1 MADSGDEYDE
11 DDVVAPGRGGK
22 KMASRPKERGQA
34 RWEESVNRNWELQEA
49 PDGSIEGVL
58 GGLEE
63 ADKRK
68 RLLKDT
74 TPLQRGIIRHT
85 LLVLDLST
93 AMNEK
98 DLRPTRHLLTINYTI
113 MFVREFFEQNPISQL
128 GILGMREGLAIRV
141 SDMSGN
147 PNDHINALKQL
158 RGTEPKGN
166 PSLQNALDMAR
177 AALYHTPSH
186 GTREVVIILGAL
198 LTSDPGDIHSTIKA
212 CIKDRIR
219 VRIIGLAAQMH
230 ICAEICRK
238 TNNNSSDY
246 YNVAV
251 DEVDYRQQLMEI
263 TTPPVLRATDE
274 AAQKAS
280 QAALL
285 MMGFPS
291 RMKMEEKPTLCACHG
306 ELTRGGYL
314 CSRCK
319 AKSEHLPRYIFV
331 FDSPRTCSNL
341 FGKLFSAD
349 PQLDYVR
356 HPYLL
361 PGIRG
366 PEKIEANMSKETLE
380 ALGRK
385 YGGRFSEED
394 LKAWC
399 QLTYERA
406 NEEVAEKI
414 RQAQSNGKILFA
426 HEHSAV
432 CVQKDVAL
440 ACLRSDNPSSF
451 KPSMRPTPL
460 SDAVLKSCV
469 PAMLIRHPARIVPS
483 LYRAETATD
492 MLRIGDEAFTLWSTV
507 RFTRIL
513 YEYLESLGN
522 RPVVVDA
529 EDLVHDT
536 QALVGKLCHAL
547 EIDPKGVQLQWD
559 AARPD
564 EPLPEGVEPGFHD
577 VLRASTGII
586 HEKDY
591 IPDSKLDLDV
601 ETKKWTDEFGSE
613 IAQELRKK
621 VDADMET
628 YVWLRERKL

>member
-1 MADSGDEYDE
+1 
-11 DDVVAPGRGGK
+11 
-22 KMASRPKERGQA
+22 MASRPKERGQA

-291 RMKMEEKPTLCACHG
+291 RMKMEEKPTLCACH
-306 ELTRGGYL
+306 
-314 CSRCK
+314 
-319 AKSEHLPRYIFV
+319 
-331 FDSPRTCSNL
+331 
-341 FGKLFSAD
+341 AD

-385 YGGRFSEED
+385 YGGRFSEDD
-394 LKAWC
+394 LKAWG

-406 NEEVAEKI
+406 NDEVAEKI
-414 RQAQSNGKILFA
+414 RKAHSNGKILFA

-451 KPSMRPTPL
+451 KPSTRPTPL

-513 YEYLESLGN
+513 YEYLESIGN

-536 QALVGKLCHAL
+536 QTLVGKLCHAL

-591 IPDSKLDLDV
+591 VPDSKLDLDV
-601 ETKKWTDEFGSE
+601 ETKKWTDEFGSA
-613 IAQELRKK
+613 IAQELRRK

-628 YVWLRERKL
+628 YLWLRERKL

>member
-1 MADSGDEYDE
+1 M
-11 DDVVAPGRGGK
+11 
-22 KMASRPKERGQA
+22 
-34 RWEESVNRNWELQEA
+34 
-49 PDGSIEGVL
+49 
-58 GGLEE
+58 
-63 ADKRK
+63 
-68 RLLKDT
+68 
-74 TPLQRGIIRHT
+74 
-85 LLVLDLST
+85 
-93 AMNEK
+93 
-98 DLRPTRHLLTINYTI
+98 
-113 MFVREFFEQNPISQL
+113 
-128 GILGMREGLAIRV
+128 
-141 SDMSGN
+141 
-147 PNDHINALKQL
+147 
-158 RGTEPKGN
+158 
-166 PSLQNALDMAR
+166 
-177 AALYHTPSH
+177 
-186 GTREVVIILGAL
+186 
-198 LTSDPGDIHSTIKA
+198 
-212 CIKDRIR
+212 
-219 VRIIGLAAQMH
+219 
-230 ICAEICRK
+230 
-238 TNNNSSDY
+238 
-246 YNVAV
+246 
-251 DEVDYRQQLMEI
+251 
-263 TTPPVLRATDE
+263 
-274 AAQKAS
+274 
-280 QAALL
+280 
-285 MMGFPS
+285 
-291 RMKMEEKPTLCACHG
+291 
-306 ELTRGGYL
+306 
-314 CSRCK
+314 
-319 AKSEHLPRYIFV
+319 
-331 FDSPRTCSNL
+331 

-394 LKAWC
+394 LKAWG

-451 KPSMRPTPL
+451 KPSTRPTPL

-492 MLRIGDEAFTLWSTV
+492 MLHIGDEAFTLWSTV

-536 QALVGKLCHAL
+536 QALVQKLCHAL

-586 HEKDY
+586 HEKDHVSIRMEFSLQSWSADVY
-591 IPDSKLDLDV
+591 FLQIPDSRLDLEV
-601 ETKKWTDEFGSE
+601 EMKKWTDEFGSDV
-613 IAQELRKK
+613 AQELRRK

>member
-22 KMASRPKERGQA
+22 NLASRPKERGQA

-63 ADKRK
+63 ANKRK

-186 GTREVVIILGAL
+186 GTREVVIVLGAL

-238 TNNNSSDY
+238 TNNNSSEY

-291 RMKMEEKPTLCACHG
+291 RIAIEEKPTLCACHG

-319 AKSEHLPRYIFV
+319 AKVCGLPATCPGCDLTLILSTHLARSYHHLFPLQNWAEVSWDRARKRGSVQCFGCLSPFPAIPAPHETAKGAEHDQASAKTKRAEGASESSRYECETCHNHFCIDCDVFCHEVVHNCPGCQSSVHLPGV
-331 FDSPRTCSNL
+331 
-341 FGKLFSAD
+341 
-349 PQLDYVR
+349 
-356 HPYLL
+356 
-361 PGIRG
+361 
-366 PEKIEANMSKETLE
+366 EK
-380 ALGRK
+380 
-385 YGGRFSEED
+385 
-394 LKAWC
+394 
-399 QLTYERA
+399 
-406 NEEVAEKI
+406 
-414 RQAQSNGKILFA
+414 QSNGA
-426 HEHSAV
+426 
-432 CVQKDVAL
+432 
-440 ACLRSDNPSSF
+440 
-451 KPSMRPTPL
+451 
-460 SDAVLKSCV
+460 
-469 PAMLIRHPARIVPS
+469 
-483 LYRAETATD
+483 
-492 MLRIGDEAFTLWSTV
+492 
-507 RFTRIL
+507 
-513 YEYLESLGN
+513 
-522 RPVVVDA
+522 
-529 EDLVHDT
+529 
-536 QALVGKLCHAL
+536 
-547 EIDPKGVQLQWD
+547 
-559 AARPD
+559 
-564 EPLPEGVEPGFHD
+564 
-577 VLRASTGII
+577 
-586 HEKDY
+586 
-591 IPDSKLDLDV
+591 
-601 ETKKWTDEFGSE
+601 
-613 IAQELRKK
+613 
-621 VDADMET
+621 
-628 YVWLRERKL
+628 